1 MSEERSLSR
10 VKVLSDQSLAR
21 LKRKPKEQLLAKCQK
36 VGLIE
41 AQLSRAV
48 DMVLY
53 HETSLQHIVRWREDG
68 LTLDEIEYC
77 LNIRDNCGFAMSIP
91 LIKWYLDGAG
101 FHAPEPGYEEVE
113 SIGFGA
119 IGPEVIVDFFQE
131 VAERVGGTYP
141 HHRIMHFIEENLGGD
156 VMKAY
161 SMGIDKMEDL
171 VGTIS
176 PRYAHHLRL
185 SEADKEYIQAI
196 IHMDPEYIWGN
207 NQDGI

>member
-1 MSEERSLSR
+1 MPENTSIS
-10 VKVLSDQSLAR
+10 KISDQSSLILSK
-21 LKRKPKEQLLAKCQK
+21 LKRQPKGRLLAKCEK
-36 VGLIE
+36 IGLVE

-48 DMVLY
+48 EMVLY
-53 HETSLQHIVRWREDG
+53 HGTSLAHIVRWREDG

-77 LNIRDNCGFAMSIP
+77 LNLRDNYDFSMSVP

-196 IHMDPEYIWGN
+196 IHMDPEYIWGD